1 MSCAVIANAVSPAE
15 YVAAYM
21 TPFVL
26 AAVLAHPS
34 RATLMTAAAI
44 VSICNIRRELTP
56 SLDFPHP
63 LSLPLFKSWVNAID

>member
-44 VSICNIRRELTP
+44 VSICNIRRELHRP
-56 SLDFPHP
+56 SIFPP
-63 LSLPLFKSWVNAID
+63 TVSSPFKSWVNAID